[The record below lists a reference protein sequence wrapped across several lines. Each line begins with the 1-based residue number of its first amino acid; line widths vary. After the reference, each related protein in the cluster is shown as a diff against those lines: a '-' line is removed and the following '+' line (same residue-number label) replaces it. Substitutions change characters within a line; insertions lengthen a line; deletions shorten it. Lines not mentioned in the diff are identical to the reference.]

1 VDRVGRYQILEEL
14 GRGAM
19 GVVYKALDPAI
30 GRTVAIK
37 TIRLGDLPDPEERK
51 RVRARLLREAQ
62 SAGILS
68 HPNIVTIYDV
78 LEEPEFAYVVME
90 YVSGKSL
97 EAMLRERTLPEKSA
111 LLHFLRQVSDALDY
125 AHHKGIVHRDIK
137 PANIIISEP
146 APGFDPLA
154 KVTDFGVAKFVS
166 QEVTHSGTMIGT
178 PNYMSPEQIQGL
190 TVDGRSDQFSLAVM
204 IFELLSG
211 EKPFEGENLP
221 ALFYQ
226 ICRQDPKPIEQLNPT
241 LSPTVGKVLGRA
253 LAKEP
258 NERFVSCGDLM
269 GALSIALGECPDW
282 TPAALPVAGAGSAA
296 KSRATTAAAASA
308 TDGGTQTGGGVA
320 VAAAVSRVE
329 APPARPVP
337 ELPSLSRRRHD
348 VWEEKDRGLEEES
361 KSRGGKVLLL
371 AAICAVIAALI
382 LLAVRWKPSPAVP
395 IQTSAPAP
403 GAVTTPPP
411 AETLTPPTVR
421 EQNAPSSA
429 PAQMAAPQ
437 EAKPTPPVARSK
449 EAETSPATLPQPPA
463 LPARASETL
472 PARASEPMQNAT
484 AAVDLL
490 SEPPGAK
497 MVVDDNPQ
505 TSCLS
510 PCTLSLKNGRH
521 TLAVEMNGYETARRI
536 FNVPDETS
544 LYVPLV
550 KNMGVLVVTSSPPGS
565 SIFIDGRNYGH
576 TPSTIRVPPGLHR
589 IELVNGPLRQQQ
601 MIQVESGA
609 FIPVTI
615 RWGQQSQ

>member
-1 VDRVGRYQILEEL
+1 
-14 GRGAM
+14 M

-282 TPAALPVAGAGSAA
+282 TPAALPLAGAGSAA
-296 KSRATTAAAASA
+296 KSRATTAAASA
-308 TDGGTQTGGGVA
+308 TDGSTQTGGGVA

-348 VWEEKDRGLEEES
+348 VWEEKDKGPEEES
-361 KSRGGKVLLL
+361 RSRGGKVLLL
-371 AAICAVIAALI
+371 AAICAAIAALI
-382 LLAVRWKPSPAVP
+382 LLAVRWRPSPALPV
-395 IQTSAPAP
+395 QTPVQTPASAP

-411 AETLTPPTVR
+411 AETLTPPAVKP
-421 EQNAPSSA
+421 EQNAPSPA
-429 PAQMAAPQ
+429 PAQTVVSQ
-437 EAKPTPPVARSK
+437 EAKPTPPVAKST
-449 EAETSPATLPQPPA
+449 EPETSPATLPQA
-463 LPARASETL
+463 HAL

-510 PCTLSLKNGRH
+510 PCTLSLQNGRH
-521 TLAVEMNGYETARRI
+521 TLAVEMNGYETAHRI

-550 KNMGVLVVTSSPPGS
+550 KNSGVLVVTSSPPGS

-576 TPSTIRVPPGLHR
+576 TPATIRVPPGLHR